1 VRKFDLLRLAGDG
14 DAKGSEERTIS
25 NSPKKTRVIGMDQQ
39 EQSTSKHGAIQ
50 DLQKRFLLRRWTQSC
65 CGQIMRT
72 RQGHCFARDL

>member
-50 DLQKRFLLRRWTQSC
+50 DFQKRFLLRR
-65 CGQIMRT
+65 
-72 RQGHCFARDL
+72 